1 MQGRI
6 ATVAYVTITRE
17 ERTMSL
23 REPGV
28 RPTDEASTTDTS
40 ACAPTAKSRWS
51 VIAAYAA
58 MAAASQAILVNYA
71 PVTGDA
77 AHHFGVSITAIGWL
91 SQVFPLLYVI
101 VAIPAGLALDRYFR
115 PALVA
120 GAVLTVA
127 GSFLRLVADD
137 YSWALTGQLVAAVG
151 QPFILNAVTGL
162 AVVYLVAKDRTTG
175 IAIASSAVFAGMVA
189 GNLLGALLPGEE
201 HIRTLTVITAVIA
214 MAAGLCLLVALRFV
228 RTLAGT
234 NAIPAT
240 NGLRSLRAAFG
251 NRHLRRLCAVV
262 AIPMGA
268 FMALTT
274 YAQPMLEPAGVSE
287 TSAGLILAGMMVAG
301 VVASAVVPVWAD
313 RHRREVR
320 FMGVSIVLT
329 AGACLLL
336 AWAPSTAMAYVM
348 LIGVGLV
355 LLPALPIVLAL
366 TERHA
371 PEAEGTAA
379 GLIWLSGNLGG
390 VVLATIIGVLVT
402 HASTAFVTLAAL
414 ILLAAPALCRYRGVE
429 RPSGADA
436 A

>member
-1 MQGRI
+1 M
-6 ATVAYVTITRE
+6 A
-17 ERTMSL
+17 L
-23 REPGV
+23 REPRV
-28 RPTDEASTTDTS
+28 DPTDGMSKAETS
-40 ACAPTAKSRWS
+40 RPERAIKSRWS
-51 VIAAYAA
+51 VIIAYAA
-58 MAAASQAILVNYA
+58 MAAASQAILVSYA
-71 PVTGDA
+71 PVTVDA
-77 AHHFGVSITAIGWL
+77 AHHFGVSVTAIGWL

-101 VAIPAGLALDRYFR
+101 VAIPAGLLLDRYFR

-120 GAVLTVA
+120 GALLTVA
-127 GSFLRLVADD
+127 GSLVRLVADD
-137 YSWALTGQLVAAVG
+137 YSWALIGQIVAAVG
-151 QPFILNAVTGL
+151 QPFVLNAVTGL

-175 IAIASSAVFAGMVA
+175 IAVASSAVFAGMVA

-201 HIRTLTVITAVIA
+201 RIRTLTIVTAMIA

-228 RTLAGT
+228 RSLAGA

-287 TSAGLILAGMMVAG
+287 SSAGLILALMMVAG
-301 VVASAVVPVWAD
+301 VIASAIVPVWVD
-313 RHRREVR
+313 RRRREVR
-320 FMGVSIVLT
+320 FMSASIAMT
-329 AGACLLL
+329 AGACLFL
-336 AWAPSTAMAYVM
+336 AWVPSTAMAYLM
-348 LIGVGLV
+348 LVGVGLV
-355 LLPALPIVLAL
+355 LLPALPIVLTL

-390 VVLATIIGVLVT
+390 VVMATIIGLLVT
-402 HASTAFVTLAAL
+402 HASTAFVALA
-414 ILLAAPALCRYRGVE
+414 ILVIFATPALSRYRRLERQVDVE
-429 RPSGADA
+429 A